1 MLSNMDISRSDSA
14 TGLRKWKC
22 GDSFVKNLVSKI
34 RICNGL
40 AMNTDG
46 LGQDRENSKMPEFL
60 T

>member
-46 LGQDRENSKMPEFL
+46 LGHDREN
-60 T
+60 